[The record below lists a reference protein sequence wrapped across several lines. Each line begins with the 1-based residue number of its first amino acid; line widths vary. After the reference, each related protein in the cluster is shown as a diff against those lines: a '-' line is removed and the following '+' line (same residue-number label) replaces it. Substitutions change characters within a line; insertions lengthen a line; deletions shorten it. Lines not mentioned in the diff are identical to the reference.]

1 MENTNIVVANT
12 QLLDNSQKTPA
23 EIVIEIKRYLHKTS
37 DNIIQIGHLLL
48 EAKKQIPHGD
58 WGDWLIR
65 NIDFSQNTANR
76 FMRCALVFSNYAPA
90 HNLNQTQMFEL
101 LALPSKKIKEFIE
114 IQADSNS
121 PVDSMSKNDLRA
133 AIKSWKS
140 DHLKTPSQTVT
151 SSAHSLKNL
160 EKFFALSSAVASV
173 DNLDSLFAQYF
184 NDDPNQVTIYI
195 ENLDKIKQSL
205 LSIRS

>member
-1 MENTNIVVANT
+1 MENTDIVVADT

-23 EIVIEIKRYLHKTS
+23 EIVSEIKRYLQKTS
-37 DNIIQIGHLLL
+37 DNIIQIGTLLL
-48 EAKKQIPHGD
+48 EAKKQVPHGE

-90 HNLNQTQMFEL
+90 HNLNQSQMFEL
-101 LALPSKKIKEFIE
+101 LALPSKRIKEFIE
-114 IQADSNS
+114 TQSDSNT
-121 PVDSMSKNDLRA
+121 PVDSMSKNDLRS
-133 AIKSWKS
+133 AIKSWKAE
-140 DHLKTPSQTVT
+140 HQKTPSQTSDSPV
-151 SSAHSLKNL
+151 HSLKKL
-160 EKFFALSSAVASV
+160 ENFFALSSAVASV
-173 DNLDSLFAQYF
+173 DNLDDSLAQYF
-184 NDDPNQVTIYI
+184 SDNPNQITACV

>member
-1 MENTNIVVANT
+1 MENTDTVVADV

-23 EIVIEIKRYLHKTS
+23 EIVIEIKKYLHKTS
-37 DNIIQIGHLLL
+37 ENIVQIGNLLL
-48 EAKKQIPHGD
+48 EAKKQVPHGE

-90 HNLNQTQMFEL
+90 HNLNQAQMFEL

-114 IQADSNS
+114 IQSNS
-121 PVDSMSKNDLRA
+121 ETPVDSMSKNDLRV

-140 DHLKTPSQTVT
+140 EHQKK
-151 SSAHSLKNL
+151 SSHSSVSS
-160 EKFFALSSAVASV
+160 ALSSKNLKKFFDLSTALVSA
-173 DNLDSLFAQYF
+173 DNLDNLTAQYF
-184 NDDPNQVTIYI
+184 TDNPNLITAYV

-205 LSIRS
+205 LSVHS

>member
-1 MENTNIVVANT
+1 MENTDIVVADT

-23 EIVIEIKRYLHKTS
+23 EIVIEIKSYLRKTS
-37 DNIIQIGHLLL
+37 GNIIQIGNLLL
-48 EAKKQIPHGD
+48 EAKKQVPHGD
-58 WGDWLIR
+58 WGDWLIH

-101 LALPSKKIKEFIE
+101 LALPSKKIKDFIE
-114 IQADSNS
+114 TQSDNKT
-121 PVDSMSKNDLRA
+121 PVDSMSKNDLRE
-133 AIKSWKS
+133 AIKSWKLE
-140 DHLKTPSQTVT
+140 HQKTSSHASP
-151 SSAHSLKNL
+151 SSAHSLKKL
-160 EKFFALSSAVASV
+160 KSFFDLSSVVASV
-173 DNLDSLFAQYF
+173 DNLDNSLAQYF
-184 NDDPNQVTIYI
+184 SDNPNQITACV